1 MAATI
6 RKRTTKQL
14 DKFGNPVVSY
24 QVRWLEPIRDE
35 FGAPTGKFKQTS
47 ETFPPSAKPK
57 RIFGRWR
64 TSWRIPEASILHSRR
79 RKPIGR

>member
-24 QVRWLEPIRDE
+24 QVRWLEPVRDE
-35 FGAPTGKFKQTS
+35 FGAPTGL
-47 ETFPPSAKPK
+47 
-57 RIFGRWR
+57 
-64 TSWRIPEASILHSRR
+64 LHDQVTVAVTRPDWPVWS
-79 RKPIGR
+79 